1 MNRQAG
7 GIIYELRCC
16 IDNEWHAF
24 YVGRTNDQ
32 RRRLNEHRN
41 SALAGTTL
49 VYQFIREQLVPL
61 SVEWD
66 LFPVEVYSGDHTD
79 QEDEHIMRLL
89 YDGVRLKNM
98 KKGDA
103 GWMAQRIAE
112 SEDMVAR
119 GITSYRKYREIISL
133 EQATRRAEA
142 KHQEWLSK
150 QQTKE
155 QLKKELSR
163 LENDLERR
171 KARVRDL
178 MNDVRNKVE
187 QQAEE
192 RFNEQQKQ
200 KERAKKREAAVKEA
214 RAKQIEEWK
223 RKGYSNNFIAIFE
236 RNEKK

>member
-1 MNRQAG
+1 MTNTG

-41 SALAGTTL
+41 SALTGTTL

-61 SVEWD
+61 AVAWD

-79 QEDEHIMRLL
+79 QEDEHIMTLL
-89 YDGVRLKNM
+89 YSGVRLKNM

-119 GITSYRKYREIISL
+119 VLQVI
-133 EQATRRAEA
+133 
-142 KHQEWLSK
+142 
-150 QQTKE
+150 
-155 QLKKELSR
+155 
-163 LENDLERR
+163 EN
-171 KARVRDL
+171 
-178 MNDVRNKVE
+178 
-187 QQAEE
+187 
-192 RFNEQQKQ
+192 
-200 KERAKKREAAVKEA
+200 
-214 RAKQIEEWK
+214 IEK
-223 RKGYSNNFIAIFE
+223 
-236 RNEKK
+236 